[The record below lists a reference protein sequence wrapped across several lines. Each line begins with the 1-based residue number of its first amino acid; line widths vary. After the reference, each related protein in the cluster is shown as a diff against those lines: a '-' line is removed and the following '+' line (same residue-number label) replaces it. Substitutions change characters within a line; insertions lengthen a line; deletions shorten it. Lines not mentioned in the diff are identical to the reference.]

1 MIAFSFGLNYNQNG
15 VAIAKGLFKMGRAFN
30 FEGPVFS
37 SLSRLADLFWLNLL
51 FVLCCIPV
59 ITVGAAS
66 TALYY
71 VTLKMAKD
79 EEGYITRSYFKAF
92 KDNFVQATVIWIL
105 LLTVVV
111 VMFLDFRIA
120 NGNNTAEL
128 FGSAAVSNIII
139 VAVGV
144 MSIVVTMTATYV
156 FPLLARFDNTVGN
169 TIKNAFLISV
179 RHLPYTFLM
188 IIISAVPVVLIWFFP
203 ALLILLLIMFSGVA
217 YINSKYLS
225 KIFLLYMP
233 GEVSADGAADPA
245 EDTDGED

>member
-1 MIAFSFGLNYNQNG
+1 
-15 VAIAKGLFKMGRAFN
+15 
-30 FEGPVFS
+30 
-37 SLSRLADLFWLNLL
+37 
-51 FVLCCIPV
+51 
-59 ITVGAAS
+59 
-66 TALYY
+66 
-71 VTLKMAKD
+71 MAKD

-203 ALLILLLIMFSGVA
+203 ALLILLLIMFSEVA

-233 GEVSADGAADPA
+233 GEVSADSAADPA